1 MSQASGE
8 WLPLPPGGTE
18 AHRREA
24 TCLKSPG
31 QEVASSERKP
41 ADLQKDMLVRPAWSQ
56 GTEAVPAWRPAW
68 WRPATFVL
76 INIGEQGTRLQ
87 ARPRAA
93 APSRRLMATHAV
105 DGLPTHGLHCDSCH
119 PRKPADPPM
128 LFWGFCI
135 LSTAVS
141 SLKSLSPHP
150 HSPVTLSLST
160 PLQIPNFTLN

>member
-1 MSQASGE
+1 MSQASGKAPYKLE
-8 WLPLPPGGTE
+8 LIPWLPLPPGGTE
-18 AHRREA
+18 AQRGEA

-87 ARPRAA
+87 ARP
-93 APSRRLMATHAV
+93 PSSGPEQEA
-105 DGLPTHGLHCDSCH
+105 DGNTCC
-119 PRKPADPPM
+119 
-128 LFWGFCI
+128 
-135 LSTAVS
+135 
-141 SLKSLSPHP
+141 
-150 HSPVTLSLST
+150 
-160 PLQIPNFTLN
+160 